1 MRRSFLLT
9 SLLALSGCTLFDGP
23 TVRAERSIEAA
34 VWAFQT
40 QRQRFPRDLDELQ
53 AFAAGRMSLD
63 TGSLSQVYFD
73 HPTPGVLR
81 VEFHTDS
88 ASDAIESL
96 TFRNGY

>member
-1 MRRSFLLT
+1 MRPSFLLT
-9 SLLALSGCTLFDGP
+9 LLLILPGCTLFDDP
-23 TVRAERSIEAA
+23 AVRAERSITTA

-40 QRQRFPRDLDELQ
+40 QQQRFPHDLDELQ

-63 TGSLSQVYFD
+63 TASISQVHFE
-73 HPTPGVLR
+73 HPAPDILR

-96 TFRNGY
+96 TFKNGY